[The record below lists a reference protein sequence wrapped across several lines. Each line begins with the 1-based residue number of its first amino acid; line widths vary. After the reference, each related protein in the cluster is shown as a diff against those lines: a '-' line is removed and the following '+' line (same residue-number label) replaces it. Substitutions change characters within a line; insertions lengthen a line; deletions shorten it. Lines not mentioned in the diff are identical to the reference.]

1 MPPLYRHHGNNVKIN
16 SRFDAI
22 SIIYQ
27 TATKY
32 ASGTIGPTYKIA
44 VSSLLLR
51 RLVLDNAL
59 TANAL

>member
-1 MPPLYRHHGNNVKIN
+1 MKIN

-32 ASGTIGPTYKIA
+32 TSGTIGPTYKIA